1 MKIGFCPVKFIVQ
14 SGCKYIF
21 NQVDDFEKKTEAQST
36 QKKLCELRAFV
47 AR

>member
-21 NQVDDFEKKTEAQST
+21 NQVDDFEKNRGAEHTEKT
-36 QKKLCELRAFV
+36 L
-47 AR
+47 